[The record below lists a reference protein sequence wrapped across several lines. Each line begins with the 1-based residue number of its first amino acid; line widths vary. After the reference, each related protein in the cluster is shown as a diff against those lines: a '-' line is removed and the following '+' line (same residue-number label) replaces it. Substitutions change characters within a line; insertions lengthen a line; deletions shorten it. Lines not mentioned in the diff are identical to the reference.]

1 MCLDEARAEGR
12 IAIGEELGELFTTSG
27 EERHFES
34 GNPVETPGGVGHGL
48 DKSGFATSD
57 RLKIVEEIGDAPAGS
72 ALVAIRR
79 ARPDF
84 GFGRFECV

>member
-1 MCLDEARAEGR
+1 
-12 IAIGEELGELFTTSG
+12 
-27 EERHFES
+27 
-34 GNPVETPGGVGHGL
+34 L